1 VPHSFGAGS
10 EAHTLRVE
18 IVLPAEKR
26 RRRNR
31 QSTRKRVRVRGRDE
45 NRRGGLGG
53 GRRCVRETLS
63 CHVMCR
69 VVSCR
74 GSLVHA
80 RVARRVLKS
89 FGFRFH
95 SHRRRRR
102 TGGVSL
108 SVGSIASKTKKER
121 EEGGGRWLT
130 RRERERDDTDEGL
143 LVSHRRGVVGFTR
156 TTSKVPSDFPF
167 VRIFMSTRHPCVVG
181 GDGGPRL
188 RLRQWDVHS

>member
-1 VPHSFGAGS
+1 MPHSFGAGS

-108 SVGSIASKTKKER
+108 SVGSIASKTKKR
-121 EEGGGRWLT
+121 EGRG
-130 RRERERDDTDEGL
+130 RREVVDAKRKRERR
-143 LVSHRRGVVGFTR
+143 HRRGVVGFTQTR
-156 TTSKVPSDFPF
+156 GCWFHTYHVEGSLRFPVRAHLHVHAPS
-167 VRIFMSTRHPCVVG
+167 
-181 GDGGPRL
+181 L
-188 RLRQWDVHS
+188 RRRW